1 MADLPIGSI
10 IMFDGST
17 LPAGWFD
24 CDGSTHGGIETP
36 NLIGKFPM
44 GVPSGGTLGAVG
56 GASTH
61 DHANLDT
68 GLQTHGHA
76 ATNANTGTSSGSVG
90 GIWGGTS
97 YYGLAAH
104 QHAVSIGAVSE
115 QASHK
120 HTMPNTDSASLLPP
134 NISLRYIMRCE

>member
-10 IMFDGST
+10 IMFDGAT

-44 GVPSGGTLGAVG
+44 GVPSGGTLGAFG
-56 GASTH
+56 GAATH
-61 DHANLDT
+61 VHTNLDT
-68 GLQTHGHA
+68 GYQTHGHA
-76 ATNANTGTSSGSVG
+76 ATSANTGVSSGSVG
-90 GIWGGTS
+90 GIWAGSS
-97 YYGLAAH
+97 YYGLAEH
-104 QHAVSIGAVSE
+104 QHTVSIGAVSE
-115 QASHK
+115 STSHK
-120 HTMPNTDSASLLPP
+120 HTVPDTVEASSLPP